1 MPVSC
6 RVARQRRVRVL
17 RDWLLPRRPGHP
29 RLTARMRGLRH
40 HSAKQP
46 QPQAESTARHFV
58 SSMRQPKASFDH
70 AAVQASQTPV
80 SPRLAIAS
88 LPQKSRQNVH
98 SHFCQF
104 HRLLPHSR
112 GPQMSQPRG
121 PPRGLPQQSGQNG
134 HIHCCKCH
142 RLRRRAS
149 SPRRRQNVHIH
160 LRRLSAR
167 QGPAVTIHFGNN
179 CLASRAQAI

>member
-1 MPVSC
+1 MALQPQQRCLGRCIPAAATATSGLSEAPSVPVSC
-6 RVARQRRVRVL
+6 RVARQRRARVL

-98 SHFCQF
+98 SHFCQ
-104 HRLLPHSR
+104 
-112 GPQMSQPRG
+112 
-121 PPRGLPQQSGQNG
+121 
-134 HIHCCKCH
+134 
-142 RLRRRAS
+142 
-149 SPRRRQNVHIH
+149 
-160 LRRLSAR
+160 
-167 QGPAVTIHFGNN
+167 
-179 CLASRAQAI
+179 